1 MVYEIFGQFDWI
13 LAVQIVIRV
22 ILAMLLGGLV
32 GWERERHQMPAGVRT
47 YILVSVGA
55 CMFTFLSYHAFGQ
68 KGDPARIAAQIVS
81 GIGFLGAGT
90 VLQHKGTVHGLTS
103 AAGIW
108 AVAAVGM
115 AAGAGD
121 YFLATF
127 GALAI
132 FMVLG
137 VLRRL
142 FKHDIVR
149 MTRRTLTVAL
159 RQVRGQ
165 IESMGQ
171 LVGRAVQDG
180 VRALV
185 EDDHE
190 LALEVIQGDEQ
201 INRLRVHVEEACHE
215 ILLAKDTEQV
225 QLRTVMAATHVVSN
239 LERIGDYAKEIA
251 RIRLHLEHDPL
262 LIPSDQ
268 LLQLA
273 GQVVG
278 LLERALDAF
287 IEDDVEMA
295 QSIMNELGPVE
306 QTYQG
311 IVEVVT
317 GTMAGKKG
325 RHFERGAAILNVAYH
340 LKRAGER
347 SINIAERVV
356 FVRTGALGELDRE

>member
-1 MVYEIFGQFDWI
+1 MWYEIFGQFDPLLTI
-13 LAVQIVIRV
+13 QIVIKV
-22 ILAMLLGGLV
+22 LLAILLGGLV

-47 YILVSVGA
+47 FILVSVGA
-55 CMFTFLSYHAFGQ
+55 CIFTFLSYHAFGQ
-68 KGDPARIAAQIVS
+68 RGDPARVAAQVVS

-90 VLQHKGTVHGLTS
+90 VLQRKGTVHGLTS

-115 AAGAGD
+115 AVGVGD
-121 YFLATF
+121 YFLAIF

-142 FKHDIVR
+142 FKRDVVR
-149 MTRRTLTVAL
+149 TTRRTLAVAL

-171 LVGRAVQDG
+171 LVGRAIRDSVQ
-180 VRALV
+180 ALV
-185 EDDHE
+185 EDNQE
-190 LALEVIQGDEQ
+190 LAFEVLHGDEQ
-201 INRLRVHVEEACHE
+201 INRLRYQVEEECHE
-215 ILLAKDTEQV
+215 ILLAQHPEQV
-225 QLRTVMAATHVVSN
+225 QLRTVMAVTHIVSD

-251 RIRLHLEHDPL
+251 QIRLHMEHEPL
-262 LIPSDQ
+262 LIPPER
-268 LLQLA
+268 LVQLA
-273 GQVVG
+273 DQVYA
-278 LLERALDAF
+278 LLGRALDAF
-287 IEDDVEMA
+287 VEDDVKTA
-295 QSIMNELGPVE
+295 QAILDELAPVE

-311 IVEVVT
+311 IVEAVT

-325 RHFERGAAILNVAYH
+325 RHFERGMAILNVAYH

-347 SINIAERVV
+347 ARNIAERIV
-356 FVRTGALGELDRE
+356 FVRTGAMAELDRG